1 MGSMDRPI
9 KLDIVSGFLGAGKT
23 TLINK
28 LLAEAFA
35 GERIAVLENEF
46 GEISID
52 GELLAGQDLKIKEIS
67 NGCICCTL
75 QGDFVEGIKELSETY
90 KPERIIIEPTG
101 IGKTAEILEVCKLC
115 MEKAPVSIHSL
126 ITVVSAPLAI
136 PLLMVSGDF
145 YRGQIQGSPL
155 VILSAVQKLGPKDP
169 PLQKTIAAIR
179 EVNHKA
185 LIVSENWETLDS
197 LALVTLA
204 EESMARLSQDEYG
217 HEHTHHHHDDDEDFD
232 SFSFIQEQPWSTKKI
247 EELFSRLEK
256 GSFGLVFRAKGFIL
270 EEKQFFELN
279 YVYGRIEKKPIEY
292 PGPGKLVIIGKDLRK
307 EDLAHFAALSTAS
320 RTAEPRQGCIRG

>member
-1 MGSMDRPI
+1 MDKRI

-28 LLAEAFA
+28 LLTEAFA

-75 QGDFVEGIKELSETY
+75 QGDFVEGIKELTETY

-101 IGKTAEILEVCKLC
+101 IGKTAEILGACKLC
-115 MEKAPVSIHSL
+115 MEKAPVSVHTL

-136 PLLMVSGDF
+136 PLLMAGGDF
-145 YRGQIQGSPL
+145 YCGQIQGSPL
-155 VILSAVQKLGPKDP
+155 IILSAVQKLGPGDP
-169 PLQKTIAAIR
+169 PLEETIAAIR
-179 EVNHKA
+179 DINHKA
-185 LIVSENWETLDS
+185 LVISENWETLDS

-204 EESMARLSQDEYG
+204 EESMARLSQADHECG
-217 HEHTHHHHDDDEDFD
+217 HDHDHTHHHHDDDEDFD
-232 SFSFIQEQPWSTKKI
+232 SFSFIQEHSYSTQKI
-247 EELFSRLEK
+247 EELFSHLEK

-270 EEKQFFELN
+270 EEEQFFELN
-279 YVYGRIEKKPIEY
+279 YVYGRIEKKPIKY

-307 EDLAHFAALSTAS
+307 EDLARFA
-320 RTAEPRQGCIRG
+320 RGPL